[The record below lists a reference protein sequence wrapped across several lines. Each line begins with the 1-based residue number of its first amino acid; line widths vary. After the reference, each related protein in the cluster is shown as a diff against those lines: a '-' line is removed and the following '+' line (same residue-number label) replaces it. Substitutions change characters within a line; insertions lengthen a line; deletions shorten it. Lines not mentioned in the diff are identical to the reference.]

1 MTNQAAWI
9 KQKQGQL
16 EIDAADKYEA
26 GDGELLVRVD
36 VIAFSPIDSKNQ
48 R

>member
-9 KQKQGQL
+9 RQKQGQL
-16 EIDAADKYEA
+16 EVDSADRYEV
-26 GDGELLVRVD
+26 GDGELLVKVD
-36 VIAFSPIDSKNQ
+36 VIAFSPIDSKTQ